1 MSNPKHVQLE
11 PEDAAKIA
19 EVLVDVETRSP
30 KYFKSRG
37 LSLQLLR
44 LKKEIRR
51 VHAQY
56 ESEEEHD

>member
-19 EVLVDVETRSP
+19 AVLVDVETKPP

-51 VHAQY
+51 VHAQF

>member
-11 PEDAAKIA
+11 PEDAAKLA
-19 EVLVDVETRSP
+19 AVLVDLQATTP
-30 KYFKSRG
+30 KYFKKNG
-37 LSLQLLR
+37 LTLQLLR

-56 ESEEEHD
+56 EKEDEE

>member
-11 PEDAAKIA
+11 PADAAKIA
-19 EVLVDVETRSP
+19 EALVDVATHSP

-56 ESEEEHD
+56 EKEEEE

>member
-11 PEDAAKIA
+11 PQDAVKIA
-19 EVLVDVETRSP
+19 ELLVDVETRSP
-30 KYFKSRG
+30 KYFKARG

-56 ESEEEHD
+56 EKEDEE

>member
-11 PEDAAKIA
+11 PQDAAKIA
-19 EVLVDVETRSP
+19 AVLVDVETKSP

-44 LKKEIRR
+44 LKKEILKM
-51 VHAQY
+51 
-56 ESEEEHD
+56 S

>member
-11 PEDAAKIA
+11 PQDAVKIA
-19 EVLVDVETRSP
+19 ELLVDVETRSP
-30 KYFKSRG
+30 KYFKARG

-51 VHAQY
+51 VHAQF
-56 ESEEEHD
+56 EKEDEE